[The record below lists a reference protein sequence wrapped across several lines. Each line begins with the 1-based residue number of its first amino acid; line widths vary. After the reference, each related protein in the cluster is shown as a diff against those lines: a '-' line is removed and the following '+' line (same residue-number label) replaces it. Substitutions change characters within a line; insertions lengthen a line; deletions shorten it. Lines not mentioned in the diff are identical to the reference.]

1 MTTAPLPRTPGFVQ
15 VGAPVGRDPVLAL
28 IAGLRSD
35 PPQIEPRWFYDAL
48 GSRLFEAICELPEY
62 GLTRAE
68 AALFARESAALA
80 AAIGPA
86 PTLIDL
92 GAGNCEKA
100 AALFDLLRPAQYVA
114 LDVSAAFLRERLH
127 CIQERFPQ
135 LPMLGVA
142 QDFAEQLV
150 LPAEVSPVRRLFFYP
165 GSSIGNFAPPAA
177 QAFLA
182 RIRAHCVS
190 DSGADGALLIGV
202 DLVKDPAQLHAAYND
217 ALGVTAA
224 FNRNVLLHVNR
235 VAGTDF
241 RVEDFAHVAFFN
253 VAQSRIEMHLEALR
267 DVQVRLPDG
276 PLRLAAGQRVHTENS
291 YKYTPE
297 SFEALLRESG
307 FAQVR
312 TWADTQAGFALCLA
326 RS

>member
-86 PTLIDL
+86 CTLIDL

-142 QDFAEQLV
+142 QDLAEQLV
-150 LPAEVSPVRRLFFYP
+150 LPAEVSPSRRLFFYP
-165 GSSIGNFAPPAA
+165 GSSIGNFAPAAA

-182 RIRAHCVS
+182 RIRAQCG
-190 DSGADGALLIGV
+190 DDGALLIGV

-235 VAGTDF
+235 VAGADF

-253 VAQSRIEMHLEALR
+253 AAESRIEMHLEALR
-267 DVQVRLPDG
+267 DVEVRLPDG

-291 YKYTPE
+291 YKVTPE
-297 SFEALLRESG
+297 SFDALLRAAG

-312 TWADTQAGFALCLA
+312 TWADIDGGFALCLA
-326 RS
+326 RR